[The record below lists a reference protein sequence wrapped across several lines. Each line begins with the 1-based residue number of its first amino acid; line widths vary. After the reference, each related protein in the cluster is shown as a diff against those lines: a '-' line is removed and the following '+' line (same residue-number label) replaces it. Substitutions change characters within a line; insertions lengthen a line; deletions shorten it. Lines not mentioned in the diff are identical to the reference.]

1 MEIAI
6 EAVRHF
12 PSPFLKFLECT
23 PPETT
28 MDGNI
33 PLLSRRFQIQ
43 AFIAKQGT
51 KLTIILM
58 IIGGT
63 GLLLDRVNS
72 LQLTN
77 KCSMNHLC

>member
-1 MEIAI
+1 MEIAT
-6 EAVRHF
+6 EARRHS

-33 PLLSRRFQIQ
+33 PLLSRQFQIQ

-51 KLTIILM
+51 NLTIILT

-63 GLLLDRVNS
+63 G
-72 LQLTN
+72 
-77 KCSMNHLC
+77 